1 MSYGM
6 PRRRRSSTISA
17 LLRSANSRGGIPC
30 LSASYV
36 IGVPC
41 SSVPLAMS
49 TREPRSRSKRA
60 RTSAG
65 TAKPATWP
73 MCRGPFAYGHAGAMR
88 TVRPSGLRAATDDER
103 NLTADLLA
111 ESGGDLARG
120 AAQDLLVELRQLA
133 GERHRPVRQ
142 HLVDQGK
149 RFPSPV
155 RRLEGDRGPRIVDQR
170 P

>member
-1 MSYGM
+1 M

-41 SSVPLAMS
+41 SSVPLAMR

-60 RTSAG
+60 STSAG

-73 MCRGPFAYGHAGAMR
+73 MWRGPLAYGQAGATR
-88 TVRPSGLRAATDDER
+88 TVLGTGDDKGKLAAR
-103 NLTADLLA
+103 SIAQGGHHLA
-111 ESGGDLARG
+111 GGST
-120 AAQDLLVELRQLA
+120 QHLLVQLGQLSCHRQLA
-133 GERHRPVRQ
+133 
-142 HLVDQGK
+142 L
-149 RFPSPV
+149 
-155 RRLEGDRGPRIVDQR
+155 
-170 P
+170 